1 MNIFSYDTGFLRDAM
16 VGTNRPAVISSFD
29 LIMLSFELFIPL
41 LDRPALGTPGLI
53 ASVVDKTESEYAI
66 VKKEIAAIS
75 VERN

>member
-16 VGTNRPAVISSFD
+16 VGTNSPAVISSFD
-29 LIMLSFELFIPL
+29 LVISSFV